1 MISWNKLSYNLTA
14 LAKLP
19 NGGGSEVEFTLNG
32 KNYVLIHYRH
42 EVTLTYYPDDLETSG
57 KYVER
62 TYPTMEEL
70 GAAKDFGFCLKDEW
84 RNITTLDCRPSF
96 DDSTLAVRL
105 LAFSSMAAARF
116 SAPGDAGLSVTFTRK

>member
-32 KNYVLIHYRH
+32 KNYGIIHYRH
-42 EVTLTYYPDDLETSG
+42 EVTLTYNPDDFPTSG
-57 KYVER
+57 EYVER
-62 TYPTMEEL
+62 SYPTMEEL

-84 RNITTLDCRPSF
+84 DNITDFDCRPSF
-96 DDSTLAVRL
+96 DEFTLDEVLECYRQAWNGRNK
-105 LAFSSMAAARF
+105 R
-116 SAPGDAGLSVTFTRK
+116 

>member
-1 MISWNKLSYNLTA
+1 MISWNKLSYNLAA

-19 NGGGSEVEFTLNG
+19 NGSGSEVEFTLNG
-32 KNYVLIHYRH
+32 KNYVIIYYRH
-42 EVTLTYYPDDLETSG
+42 EVTLTYYPDDPETSG

-84 RNITTLDCRPSF
+84 NNITDLDCRPSF
-96 DDSTLAVRL
+96 DDSTLDEIMEGYKKAWER
-105 LAFSSMAAARF
+105 RNK
-116 SAPGDAGLSVTFTRK
+116 R

>member
-1 MISWNKLSYNLTA
+1 MISWNKLSYNLNA
-14 LAKLP
+14 LAKLV

-32 KNYVLIHYRH
+32 KNYVIIHYRH
-42 EVTLTYYPDDLETSG
+42 EVTLTHYPDDFGTSG

-84 RNITTLDCRPSF
+84 NHITNYDCRPSF
-96 DDSTLAVRL
+96 DDFTLDEILEGYRQAL
-105 LAFSSMAAARF
+105 N
-116 SAPGDAGLSVTFTRK
+116 GRKKR